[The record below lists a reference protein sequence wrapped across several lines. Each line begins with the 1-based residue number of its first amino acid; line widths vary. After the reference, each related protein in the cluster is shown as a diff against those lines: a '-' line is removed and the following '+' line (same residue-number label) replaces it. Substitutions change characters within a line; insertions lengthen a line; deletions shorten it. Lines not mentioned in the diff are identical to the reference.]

1 MSHLGNIRLRSD
13 PRYDSKWFHTD
24 IGIMFSNDGLS
35 KLWNEMALDG
45 ELSGNEM
52 TYHDDNI

>member
-45 ELSGNEM
+45 ELTGNDL
-52 TYHDDNI
+52 T